1 MPPESVLAAVS
12 TSVPA
17 PSLVRPPTPPIVPPS
32 VALLPLV
39 STAPPPALSVVPRL
53 EVKSARNS
61 NDANLG
67 SASGGLTFG
76 GGTIQSGGMLQVGN
90 GGTVGNIGGNGSFGI
105 DRSDTST
112 FGGVISVTG
121 SFVKAGTGKVILTGS
136 NTYQGGTVINAG
148 TLAVSNDANLGSASG
163 GLTFGGGTIQFL
175 AGFTSNRGTTLNAGG
190 GAVDTN
196 GNSVTLGGTIGG
208 VGGLT
213 KLGAGTLV
221 LTAANTFSGGMLL
234 AAGTLSLAN
243 NQALGTGALTTTGSV
258 VDYVDGV
265 TIANPI
271 IVNSST
277 TQLQLTTGTATQAG
291 VISELNGPRPLE
303 KIGAGTLVLTAPNTY
318 SGPTTISAGTLV
330 LGNGGSILGNV
341 VDNGTFAVNRSDAYT
356 FSGAISGS
364 GSFVQVGTGTT
375 TLSANSTYTGPT
387 TVSAGTLVVNGSI
400 ANSAVTVDAGAAL
413 TGTGT
418 VGATTIRSGGIFA
431 PGSVGM
437 PGPMMVFGNLVFQ
450 SGALYLAQITS
461 SSASIANVTGAASLA
476 GTVAVLFFSESFT
489 RSYSVLSAAGG
500 FNGSAFSALATTNL
514 PAGFAPALSYTT
526 TDVVVNLTAV
536 LGQGA
541 GLSQNQQN
549 AAGALNNFFNNGGTL
564 PGGFVSIFR
573 LTGSNLGNMLSQV
586 SGEAA
591 TGAQQVGFQSES
603 QFLNLMLDPFVD
615 GRTVLAGT
623 SGPALGFAPERDEAL
638 PDDVALAYSK
648 VFKEPPA
655 KAPTF
660 DQRWSAW
667 GAPMAA
673 ATAPQAIRPSWA
685 AMISP
690 PPPQALPAAST
701 IVSRPAA
708 SSASRSPAAAPVGA
722 WRRARYRQE
731 RRVPSGRLRRD
742 ALGASLSRRGVRLRQ
757 SLDVE
762 RPLHVYRRPSHR
774 ELQRAE
780 LWRAGRERLSLHHN
794 LRRRYALCR
803 DSSAELPHAGLQ
815 RDRHQRR
822 RLRAFLQFPHWP

>member
-1 MPPESVLAAVS
+1 
-12 TSVPA
+12 
-17 PSLVRPPTPPIVPPS
+17 
-32 VALLPLV
+32 
-39 STAPPPALSVVPRL
+39 
-53 EVKSARNS
+53 
-61 NDANLG
+61 
-67 SASGGLTFG
+67 
-76 GGTIQSGGMLQVGN
+76 
-90 GGTVGNIGGNGSFGI
+90 
-105 DRSDTST
+105 
-112 FGGVISVTG
+112 
-121 SFVKAGTGKVILTGS
+121 
-136 NTYQGGTVINAG
+136 
-148 TLAVSNDANLGSASG
+148 
-163 GLTFGGGTIQFL
+163 
-175 AGFTSNRGTTLNAGG
+175 
-190 GAVDTN
+190 
-196 GNSVTLGGTIGG
+196 
-208 VGGLT
+208 
-213 KLGAGTLV
+213 
-221 LTAANTFSGGMLL
+221 
-234 AAGTLSLAN
+234 
-243 NQALGTGALTTTGSV
+243 
-258 VDYVDGV
+258 
-265 TIANPI
+265 
-271 IVNSST
+271 
-277 TQLQLTTGTATQAG
+277 
-291 VISELNGPRPLE
+291 
-303 KIGAGTLVLTAPNTY
+303 VLTAPNTY

-364 GSFVQVGTGTT
+364 GSFVQMGTGTT

-437 PGPMMVFGNLVFQ
+437 PGPMTVFGNLVFQ

-591 TGAQQVGFQSES
+591 TGARQVGFQSES

-615 GRTVLAGT
+615 GRTGLAGT

-667 GAPMAA
+667 GGAYGGGNRTSGDPAVVGSHDLS
-673 ATAPQAIRPSWA
+673 ATTAGFAGGLDYRLSPSS
-685 AMISP
+685 IVGL
-690 PPPQALPAAST
+690 ALAGGGTGWSLAQGSVPARATRSKRAST
-701 IVSRPAA
+701 A
-708 SSASRSPAAAPVGA
+708 
-722 WRRARYRQE
+722 RRARGQPISP
-731 RRVPSGRLRRD
+731 RRSPSSITGCRATASRLPATISPRASTRRAMAGGSRAAIASPQSTAALRPMPRFKCRASARRATARPTPTAAASRFPTIPALAVIPGANSAPASTACLLFTPTLYFRSAPGSPGRTT
-742 ALGASLSRRGVRLRQ
+742 G
-757 SLDVE
+757 
-762 RPLHVYRRPSHR
+762 
-774 ELQRAE
+774 
-780 LWRAGRERLSLHHN
+780 
-794 LRRRYALCR
+794 
-803 DSSAELPHAGLQ
+803 
-815 RDRHQRR
+815 
-822 RLRAFLQFPHWP
+822 

>member
-1 MPPESVLAAVS
+1 
-12 TSVPA
+12 
-17 PSLVRPPTPPIVPPS
+17 
-32 VALLPLV
+32 
-39 STAPPPALSVVPRL
+39 L

-67 SASGGLTFG
+67 STSGGLTFG
-76 GGTIQSGGMLQVGN
+76 GGTL
-90 GGTVGNIGGNGSFGI
+90 
-105 DRSDTST
+105 
-112 FGGVISVTG
+112 
-121 SFVKAGTGKVILTGS
+121 
-136 NTYQGGTVINAG
+136 
-148 TLAVSNDANLGSASG
+148 
-163 GLTFGGGTIQFL
+163 QFL
-175 AGFTSNRGTTLNAGG
+175 AGLTSNRGTTLNAGG

-196 GNSVTLGGTIGG
+196 GNSATLGGTIGG
-208 VGGLT
+208 VGGLA

-221 LTAANTFSGGMLL
+221 LTAANTFSGGTLL

-271 IVNSST
+271 IVNSNT
-277 TQLQLTTGTATQAG
+277 TQLQVTTGTATQAG

-303 KIGAGTLVLTAPNTY
+303 KTGAGTLVLTAPNTY

-330 LGNGGSILGNV
+330 LGNGASILGNV
-341 VDNGTFAVNRSDAYT
+341 VDNGTLAVNRSDAYT

-364 GSFVQVGTGTT
+364 GSFVQMGTGTT
-375 TLSANSTYTGPT
+375 TLSANSTYTGLT
-387 TVSAGTLVVNGSI
+387 TLSAGTLVVNGSI
-400 ANSAVTVDAGAAL
+400 ANSAVTVSAGAAL

-418 VGATTIRSGGIFA
+418 VGATTIRGGGIFA

-437 PGPMMVFGNLVFQ
+437 PGPMTVFGNLVFQ

-564 PGGFVSIFR
+564 PAGFVSIFR
-573 LTGSNLGNMLSQV
+573 LTGSNLGNALSQV

-591 TGAQQVGFQSES
+591 TGAQQVGFQMES
-603 QFLNLMLDPFVD
+603 QFI
-615 GRTVLAGT
+615 
-623 SGPALGFAPERDEAL
+623 
-638 PDDVALAYSK
+638 K
-648 VFKEPPA
+648 VM
-655 KAPTF
+655 
-660 DQRWSAW
+660 
-667 GAPMAA
+667 GA
-673 ATAPQAIRPSWA
+673 
-685 AMISP
+685 
-690 PPPQALPAAST
+690 
-701 IVSRPAA
+701 V
-708 SSASRSPAAAPVGA
+708 
-722 WRRARYRQE
+722 
-731 RRVPSGRLRRD
+731 
-742 ALGASLSRRGVRLRQ
+742 
-757 SLDVE
+757 
-762 RPLHVYRRPSHR
+762 
-774 ELQRAE
+774 
-780 LWRAGRERLSLHHN
+780 
-794 LRRRYALCR
+794 
-803 DSSAELPHAGLQ
+803 
-815 RDRHQRR
+815 
-822 RLRAFLQFPHWP
+822 